1 MIAGESMLIQYRHEG
16 RWRDYAV
23 YCDWLSGLERLS
35 YLRNAFP
42 STEWRMVDGDVKEP
56 TLDWEESG
64 F

>member
-1 MIAGESMLIQYRHEG
+1 M
-16 RWRDYAV
+16 

-35 YLRNAFP
+35 YLRHAFP